1 MNTALAAYYGKSFGS
16 WVIRFRTWSN
26 VTHVALVDLETMR
39 TCEAWR
45 GSVQMVDSPM
55 ELHTPGTRILLYEL
69 KDGLSELQEQDL
81 WGFLEEQE
89 GKPYDWGAIL
99 GFGLRQEKEDPSKWF
114 CSELAAAAYESVGV
128 PLLERVPRY
137 KIYPELLTY
146 STLLA
151 GPYDYDAWAEQNIAA
166 RTVMT

>member
-16 WVIRFRTWSN
+16 WVIRFRTWSK

-39 TCEAWR
+39 TCEAWK
-45 GSVQMVDSPM
+45 GSVQIVGSPM
-55 ELHTPGTRILLYEL
+55 ELHTPGTHIAFYEL
-69 KDGLSELQEQDL
+69 KDELSELQEQEL

-99 GFGLRQEKEDPSKWF
+99 GFGLRRNKEDPNKWF
-114 CSELAAAAYESVGV
+114 CSELAAAAYELVGV
-128 PLLERVPRY
+128 PLLERIDRY

-146 STLLA
+146 STELA
-151 GPYDYDAWAEQNIAA
+151 DPFDYDALAESYGGG
-166 RTVMT
+166 